1 MQIFIRCRTPAEFF
15 TAQSNFLLGNLQ
27 DAFEGVNRI
36 LRQTAGDQRD
46 NPRIRKLPKVGDKGR
61 R

>member
-1 MQIFIRCRTPAEFF
+1 MQIFMRCRTPGEFF
-15 TAQSNFLLGNLQ
+15 TAYSNLLRGNLN

-46 NPRIRKLPKVGDKGR
+46 SLADQKMPKLGD
-61 R
+61 